1 MEILI
6 LGAGRMSQ
14 GLVYDFLKNEGI
26 RKIHIAD
33 RDPAALRAMQG
44 RFDDPRL
51 TPHHMAADD
60 LKALAP
66 LVKRVRGMV
75 SAVPYDYNVALT
87 ELAIENGTHMVDLGG
102 NNSVVQQQLH
112 MNEQARTAD
121 VAVIPDCGL
130 APGMVSVIAAY
141 GIDQLAR
148 ADEVNIRVGGLPVNP
163 QTPLNYKL
171 VFSVHGLIN
180 EYIEPA
186 VILRNGH
193 RAIVDSMEG
202 LEALSFPRPFQN
214 LEAFYTSGGTSTLP
228 DTFEGQINHLDY
240 KTIRYPG
247 HAALMKA
254 MMQLGFTDAQR
265 EIDLDGKKVNARQAF
280 EALLDAGLHYES
292 DDVVLI
298 RVTVKGRKEGS
309 DKTLVYEAV
318 EYGDPRAG
326 LTAMMRTTA
335 FPVAITLQMI
345 LDGKI
350 NDRGVLKQE
359 LSVPGWEYMWEL
371 KKRDID
377 IRES

>member
-1 MEILI
+1 
-6 LGAGRMSQ
+6 
-14 GLVYDFLKNEGI
+14 
-26 RKIHIAD
+26 
-33 RDPAALRAMQG
+33 
-44 RFDDPRL
+44 
-51 TPHHMAADD
+51 
-60 LKALAP
+60 AP

-228 DTFEGQINHLDY
+228 DTFEGQVNHLDY

-265 EIDLDGKKVNARQAF
+265 EIDLDGKKVSARQAF

-350 NDRGVLKQE
+350 KDRGVLKQE

>member
-6 LGAGRMSQ
+6 LGAGRMSH
-14 GLVYDFLKNEGI
+14 GLVFDFLKNERI
-26 RKIHIAD
+26 TKIHVAD
-33 RDPAALRAMQG
+33 RDQQALRALYDH
-44 RFDDPRL
+44 FADSRL
-51 TPHHMAADD
+51 LTHRLAADD
-60 LKALAP
+60 TARLKP
-66 LVKRVRGMV
+66 LLQQVRGMV
-75 SAVPYDYNVALT
+75 SAVPYDFNVALT
-87 ELAIENGTHMVDLGG
+87 ALAIDTGTHMVDLGG

-112 MNEQARTAD
+112 MNEQARAAD

-163 QTPLNYKL
+163 RTPLNYKL

-193 RAIVDSMEG
+193 RAVVDSMEG

-228 DTFEGQINHLDY
+228 DTFEGQVNHLDY

-247 HAALMKA
+247 HASLMKA
-254 MMQLGFTDAQR
+254 MMQLGFTDEDKQLELHGEKVSAR
-265 EIDLDGKKVNARQAF
+265 EAF
-280 EALLDAGLHYES
+280 EALLEAGLHYES
-292 DDVVLI
+292 EDVVLI
-298 RVTVKGRKEGS
+298 RVTVRGRKEGS
-309 DKTLVYEAV
+309 DKTLTFEAV

-345 LDGKI
+345 LEGKI
-350 NDRGVLKQE
+350 KDRGVLKQE
-359 LSVPGWEYMWEL
+359 VSVPGWEYMWEL
-371 KKRDID
+371 KKRDIN